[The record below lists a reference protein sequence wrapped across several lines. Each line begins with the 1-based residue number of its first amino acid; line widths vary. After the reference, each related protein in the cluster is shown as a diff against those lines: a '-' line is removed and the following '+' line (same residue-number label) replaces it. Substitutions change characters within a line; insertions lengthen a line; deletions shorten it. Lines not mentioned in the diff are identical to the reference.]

1 MRHNRQRRV
10 IQMSNDYTGFSY
22 AQLREQLINAKL
34 PALREAGLL
43 DPDTIRL
50 LESYRQHYETNS
62 ELHFEYRNL
71 SEEEAEQ
78 LKSEGT
84 DPYAY
89 WYHNTVTYT
98 EIVRRNLGEN
108 LSKAV
113 KNEEWGM
120 VKHATGLGGN
130 QQEDADIVDY
140 EKFRELI
147 TETGLVLNISG
158 PTKSGKTSSAGR
170 FIEFVYTINGD
181 NLRVS
186 THIKS
191 FAENYDWIDF
201 VQNDEQLKE
210 WCKEWKGYEK
220 YFIGDEAHEWGTGY
234 SHQAQGVQKKMSS
247 FVRLA
252 GKEPY
257 NVKMILIC
265 HRADG
270 MHPALQNNELCYYAR
285 KEGETLEEARRNI
298 VFYDTLRNGD
308 LTDEKFSLNIRDTDL
323 QYSIHDTTPFEI
335 VVDEETAESGD
346 VDTENG
352 QVDTQKVEAV
362 IDYLQSDE
370 GLRVVADR
378 HDTTHETLRNW
389 VNEYTDD
396 E

>member
-1 MRHNRQRRV
+1 
-10 IQMSNDYTGFSY
+10 MSSDFKGYDY
-22 AQLREQLINAKL
+22 AKLREKLISAEL

-50 LESYRQHYETNS
+50 LESYRQHYKPNS
-62 ELHFEYRNL
+62 ELHFSYGHL

-78 LKSEGT
+78 LVSEGE

-89 WYHNTVTYT
+89 WYYNTVTYT

-113 KNEEWGM
+113 KNEEWGL
-120 VKHATGLGGN
+120 VKHATGLGKGGF
-130 QQEDADIVDY
+130 EDSDIVDY

-147 TETGLVLNISG
+147 TETGLVLNVSG
-158 PTKSGKTSSAGR
+158 ATKSGKTATVCR
-170 FIEFVYTINGD
+170 FIEFAYTIFFPNI
-181 NLRVS
+181 RVA

-191 FAENYDWIDF
+191 LAENYDWIDF
-201 VQNDEQLKE
+201 TQTDEDLKE
-210 WCKEWKGYEK
+210 WCKEHQGVEK

-234 SHQAQGVQKKMSS
+234 SHQAEGVQKKMSS

-285 KEGETLEEARRNI
+285 KEGETLEEARRNV
-298 VFYDTLRNGD
+298 VFYDTLAGGD
-308 LTDEKFSLNIRDTDL
+308 LRDEKFSLNVRDTQL
-323 QYSIHDTTPFEI
+323 NYSIHDTTPFEI
-335 VVDEETAESGD
+335 VVDGD
-346 VDTENG
+346 NNGDSVDEVDTDKP
-352 QVDTQKVEAV
+352 QVDSDKVEAV
-362 IDYLQSDE
+362 VDYLNSED
-370 GLRVVADR
+370 GLRTVADR

-389 VNEYTDD
+389 VSEFSPD
-396 E
+396 EREEE